1 MTVIGVVGTGGD
13 ASGGESGMSTR
24 PQPEVLDALDV
35 VVAESL
41 KVEFERAGGLRSP
54 PLSEDEEV
62 EVGRTGMCLGRGAI
76 GDIDLRFKATFL
88 LGPSESQSERPM
100 RGRPNAS
107 EGDKDEMDDCEW

>member
-1 MTVIGVVGTGGD
+1 MIVIGVVGTDGD

-24 PQPEVLDALDV
+24 PQPEVV

-41 KVEFERAGGLRSP
+41 KVEFERVGGLRSP